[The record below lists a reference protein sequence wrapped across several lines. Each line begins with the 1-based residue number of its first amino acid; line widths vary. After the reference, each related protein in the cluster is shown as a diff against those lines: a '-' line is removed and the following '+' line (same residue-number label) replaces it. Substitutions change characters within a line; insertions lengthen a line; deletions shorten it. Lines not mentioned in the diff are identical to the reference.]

1 MPETVLEQVLVD
13 LKTSAAGHYPEAG
26 ELTGL
31 RVVGHTP
38 RHDHFIYDL
47 CADFARGV
55 ERMAVKVYRP
65 GKNGTQPKTLA
76 AKENENLRFVHQ
88 ALGKKKLEGIP
99 RLLGDFT
106 RLGAV
111 VTAKISGLPLQS
123 MIMKATLLP
132 GNAAGN
138 AAAAAR
144 QAGEWLRRFHK
155 ATAQVAPPFDGQALM
170 SRLEELC
177 AQCRQ
182 HGLDENSVN
191 LVLSAARRTLVNV
204 KKTLP
209 SSAVLGEFT
218 PLNVMVTEDSVG
230 YSDFSRLQ
238 QHSAS
243 LEDVAQFLACV
254 EALEKYPFCDREI
267 TRSVQETFLKAYG
280 ANQTESALL
289 PLLKIKA
296 LLGIFAHAGE
306 IKEDGARK
314 TIMWANIMRRF
325 IRQAAQRTLEPMAA

>member
-1 MPETVLEQVLVD
+1 MPETVLEQVLVE
-13 LKTSAAGHYPEAG
+13 LKTSAAEHYPEAG
-26 ELTGL
+26 ELAGL
-31 RVVGHTP
+31 RVVGHLP

-55 ERMAVKVYRP
+55 ERLAVKVYRP
-65 GKNGTQPKTLA
+65 AKNGTQANALA
-76 AKENENLRFVHQ
+76 ARENENLQFVQ
-88 ALGKKKLEGIP
+88 RALGKRKLEGVP
-99 RLLGDFT
+99 RPLGDFT

-123 MIMKATLLP
+123 MIMKAALLP

-138 AAAAAR
+138 VASAAR

-155 ATAQVAPPFDGQALM
+155 ATALVPPAFDGDALVA
-170 SRLEELC
+170 RLEELC
-177 AQCRQ
+177 VKCRQ
-182 HGLDENSVN
+182 HGLDENSVH
-191 LVLSAARRTLVNV
+191 LVLNAARKTLVNV
-204 KKTLP
+204 KKNLP
-209 SSAVLGEFT
+209 SSAVLGEFS
-218 PLNVMVTEDSVG
+218 PLNVIVTDDGVG

-238 QHSAS
+238 QQSAS
-243 LEDVAQFLACV
+243 LEDVAQFLAAV

-267 TRSVQETFLKAYG
+267 TRNVQETFLEAYG
-280 ANQTESALL
+280 ANPAEAALL

-296 LLGIFAHAGE
+296 LLGIFAHAGDT
-306 IKEDGARK
+306 KAGGARK